1 LLFDLRPKERLAELF
16 DRRSEYEE
24 LSRLVRSGEWVAV
37 LGRRMTGKTSLVK
50 TFVKETGGLYVNL
63 MGIRGLAGLA
73 QALRQSLGAELRDL
87 ELDLVALRVRWAK
100 TVENIFS
107 RIGGQVVVFDEAQ
120 EMASPNFL
128 RLLKSL
134 RDTYSGLRLVFTG
147 SYVGVLRRM
156 LEPDE
161 GSPLYGRQPAR
172 IELKP
177 FSRDLSR
184 EFLLRG
190 FAEHRMVPRE
200 GELDEALESLDGY
213 PGWLTYY
220 GNFRCVRR
228 MSHEE
233 ALEATLREA
242 VKILLEELD
251 HFLLRRRRELY
262 ARTLRMLR
270 HGARWS
276 ELRDEL
282 GVNEKVL
289 RDILSSLEGA
299 GLIAREG
306 GLYVVA
312 DPIVRKAAARLRPR
326 GGKSA
331 P

>member
-1 LLFDLRPKERLAELF
+1 MLFDLRPKERLKELF
-16 DRRSEYEE
+16 GRRAEYEE
-24 LSRLVRSGEWVAV
+24 LSRLVKTGQWVAV

-50 TFVKETGGLYVNL
+50 TFAKETGGIYVNL
-63 MGIRGLAGLA
+63 MEVRGLDGLA
-73 QALRQSLGAELRDL
+73 QALSQSLGAELREL
-87 ELDLVALRVRWAK
+87 ELRLVALRVRWAK
-100 TVENIFS
+100 TVENIFA
-107 RIGGQVVVFDEAQ
+107 RVGERVVVLDEVQ
-120 EMASPNFL
+120 EMASPRFL
-128 RLLKSL
+128 SLLKSL
-134 RDTYSGLRLVFTG
+134 WDTYSELRLVFTG

-177 FSRDLSR
+177 FSRGLSR
-184 EFLLRG
+184 EFLLQG
-190 FAEHRMVPRE
+190 FAEHKMVPRE

-233 ALEATLREA
+233 AIKATLREGA
-242 VKILLEELD
+242 KIVLEELD

-262 ARTLRMLR
+262 TAALRMLR

-289 RDILSSLEGA
+289 RGILSSLEGA

-312 DPIVRKAAARLRPR
+312 DPIVREAAARLRPR